1 MSIHKKYIIFGKP
14 SLGNEEIIYLK
25 KVFNS
30 KWIGTGPV
38 TEKFENNFKNY
49 KKTNYSLSVNS
60 CTAALHLSL
69 LSLNLKKGDEVITTP
84 MTFASTINSIILA
97 GGTPVLADIN
107 KDTFNIDP
115 ENIIKKITKKTK
127 GIIIV
132 HLAGL
137 PCEILK
143 IKKIVN
149 KFNLFLIEDCAHSI
163 ETKYNNKH
171 VGNFGDTGCF
181 SFYSTKNL
189 TTGEGGM
196 VITQKKNIADK
207 IKLLRLH
214 GLSRDAWKR
223 NLPASVK
230 FNTKFQH
237 YDVKEVGLKYNLIDI
252 NSAIGIVQLKKLEKN
267 LKIRKKIFN
276 TYKKNLT
283 DLPLKFQKFST
294 DTKNFRHA
302 YHLCIIELLNEEKD
316 KNLRDKLV
324 VFLQKKRIG
333 VGITYRSV
341 TNMSIFKK
349 KFGWNDKTCVI
360 SKNLGDNLI
369 SLPIYP
375 DLKKQEVKYICENI
389 KKFFNK

>member
-14 SLGNEEIIYLK
+14 SLGKEEIRYLK

-69 LSLNLKKGDEVITTP
+69 MSLNLKKGDEVITTP

-97 GGTPVLADIN
+97 GGIPVLADIN

-115 ENIIKKITKKTK
+115 ENIIKKITKKTR

-196 VITQKKNIADK
+196 VITNKKNIADR
-207 IKLLRLH
+207 IRMLRLH

-276 TYKKNLT
+276 TYKKNLA

-324 VFLQKKRIG
+324 IFLQKKRIG
-333 VGITYRSV
+333 VGITYRSAV
-341 TNMSIFKK
+341 DMSIFKK
-349 KFGWNDKTCVI
+349 KFGWNDKTCI
-360 SKNLGDNLI
+360 IAKNLGDNLI

-375 DLKKQEVKYICENI
+375 DLKNKEIKYICENI